1 MRPPP
6 KKPKEVQPVPK
17 QLKVHNPENESL
29 SRFFLEKWRAMM
41 QEPDGL
47 SPNNYLAFA
56 NANRSLCSSKEPIR
70 TLKDFSNVKGVGPW
84 LIQHMKSFFAESNQ
98 DLSPAKGKKPKM
110 KKRYLPGKNT
120 AAYAILIT
128 LLRAKANG
136 KDFMMKQELI
146 DAAEASGLSR
156 DAIGPNKSKA
166 KQSYGKDWYTG
177 WSCMKTLQSNGLVTK
192 SSNPAKYKLTRE
204 GEGTARECL
213 SRSGLDDSHNTSAMN
228 PSVSR
233 HSPELVGGSSLTKKK
248 SSCYHQVQTTNYE
261 GIICCD
267 SDSEEP
273 CGKNIPLKGKEPVTS
288 CGLPD
293 IPLPFQGT
301 PKLQSST
308 MGCAKLAMPPRRANE
323 NFLEAYEVIL
333 ILDDREKFGSRSR
346 KVADNI
352 RSQSHFGVEVRQ
364 LPVGDGIWI
373 ARHKED
379 HAEYVLDFIVERKE
393 VTDLDGSIED
403 NRYKDQKFRMQKCGL
418 SKLIYLVEGDPN
430 RAPHR
435 VKTACFTTEVLD
447 GFDVQRT
454 TGFADTQK
462 RYIDLTHSIIAY
474 YDANF
479 SIVGKTSH
487 VCPTYDEFK
496 RECCELKKKTVSD
509 IFSLQ
514 LMQVPKVT
522 EEAAQAVVELYPTP
536 FLLAKAY
543 SILDGDIPAQEKMLK
558 NKNEMVNAGASRNI
572 FHFIWRDGGNTV
584 DPVPN

>member
-6 KKPKEVQPVPK
+6 KKPKEALPVPK

-98 DLSPAKGKKPKM
+98 DLSPAKGNVSLFLWLTERNQKGKKS
-110 KKRYLPGKNT
+110 YLPRKNT

-136 KDFMMKQELI
+136 KYFMMKQELI

-177 WSCMKTLQSNGLVTK
+177 WSCMKTLLSNGFVTK
-192 SSNPAKYKLTRE
+192 WSNPAKYMLTRE
-204 GEGTARECL
+204 GEGTAHECL
-213 SRSGLDDSHNTSAMN
+213 SWSGLEDSHNTSAMN

-233 HSPELVGGSSLTKKK
+233 HSPELVSGSSLTKKK
-248 SSCYHQVQTTNYE
+248 SSCYRQVQTT
-261 GIICCD
+261 
-267 SDSEEP
+267 
-273 CGKNIPLKGKEPVTS
+273 
-288 CGLPD
+288 
-293 IPLPFQGT
+293 
-301 PKLQSST
+301 
-308 MGCAKLAMPPRRANE
+308 GCAKLAMPPRRAKE

-333 ILDDREKFGSRSR
+333 ILDDREKFGSHSR

-352 RSQSHFGVEVRQ
+352 RSQSHFEVECLLPRAQGGRLDSYLWEMVFG
-364 LPVGDGIWI
+364 LPVIRKI
-373 ARHKED
+373 TQSMFF
-379 HAEYVLDFIVERKE
+379 DFIVERKE

-418 SKLIYLVEGDPN
+418 RKLIYLVEGDLN
-430 RAPHR
+430 SAPKR
-435 VKTACFTTEVLD
+435 VTTACFTTEVLD
-447 GFDVQRT
+447 GFDVQKT

-479 SIVGKTSH
+479 SIVGKTSR
-487 VCPTYDEFK
+487 VCPTFDEFK
-496 RECCELKKKTVSD
+496 RKCCDLKKKTVSD
-509 IFSLQ
+509 IFALQ

-572 FHFIWRDGGNTV
+572 FHFVWGDGGNTL
-584 DPVPN
+584 DPVLN